1 MSEDGGLSC
10 GIGRFG
16 GCAMRRAPSCAAARG
31 HLQISKAE
39 QPARCAAS
47 HAGLSASVFCERLW
61 PLARWRTESDASV
74 FRSAWLTDLPPIH
87 WGFGGSYVDLPA
99 YQLCEREAPSV
110 RIPFSLGKCKRA
122 RCRVAVRLAAEF
134 AARLASEL
142 KRQRVASLA
151 ARLIIALAAE
161 RLPRR
166 LHR

>member
-1 MSEDGGLSC
+1 
-10 GIGRFG
+10 
-16 GCAMRRAPSCAAARG
+16 MRDWSFRRLCNASRSQLCSRAWTLAD
-31 HLQISKAE
+31 LQSGATSQVRS
-39 QPARCAAS
+39 QPCRLIRIC
-47 HAGLSASVFCERLW
+47 LCERLW

-87 WGFGGSYVDLPA
+87 WGFGGSCVDLPA